1 MKQLFSNQKQVVI
14 ESELGLH
21 ARPAGTITKIAR
33 DAEQSIW
40 IIDGENRADASSVID
55 ILTLNAKKG
64 NHITL
69 EIESEKDTRILDAL
83 ANFIESGFG
92 EDAHG

>member
-14 ESELGLH
+14 KNELGLH
-21 ARPAGTITKIAR
+21 VRPAGAITKIAR

-69 EIESEKDTRILDAL
+69 EIESEKDTPILDAL

-92 EDAHG
+92 ENAHG